1 MINLETIL
9 HWALYAERLA
19 GVLRRRHF
27 VSSLDLMVFCMRI
40 SGVMYGLGERLGR
53 VIVLIGACLSR
64 RLERV
69 VVKRETYDAREV
81 GLLM

>member
-9 HWALYAERLA
+9 HRALYAERLA

-27 VSSLDLMVFCMRI
+27 VSSLDLMVFWMRI
-40 SGVMYGLGERLGR
+40 GFGERLGR
-53 VIVLIGACLSR
+53 VIVLIGACFSR